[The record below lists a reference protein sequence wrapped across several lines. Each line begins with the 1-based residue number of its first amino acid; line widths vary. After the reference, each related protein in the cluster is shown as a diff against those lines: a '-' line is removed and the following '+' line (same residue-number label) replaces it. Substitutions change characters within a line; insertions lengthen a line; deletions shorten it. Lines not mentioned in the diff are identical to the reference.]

1 PATRRGRDRYSGD
14 HGRRSRRETRAVCS
28 VVNQL
33 TGRERRNALKL
44 AADTP
49 EERRNELR
57 TFFSGIVELPEES
70 SFNISPI
77 TIDEVLQLAKKTPGN
92 KATGPDDVPVEVL
105 RLPQV
110 ALEVPFHQGQKTSRI
125 SLMSCTAK
133 LFNRVPQSRL
143 QPVLDPFLRR
153 EQNGFRPGRG

>member
-1 PATRRGRDRYSGD
+1 VVPAKKP
-14 HGRRSRRETRAVCS
+14 HAVWS

-33 TGRERRNALKL
+33 TGRKRCNALNL
-44 AADTP
+44 AGDTP

-57 TFFSGIVELPEES
+57 TFSGIVELPGES

-92 KATGPDDVPVEVL
+92 KATGPDDMPEELL

-110 ALEVPFHQGQKTSRI
+110 ALEVT
-125 SLMSCTAK
+125 
-133 LFNRVPQSRL
+133 RVMKY
-143 QPVLDPFLRR
+143 VLAGGPA
-153 EQNGFRPGRG
+153 PAC